1 MVTRI
6 KGRLCAFSGGK
17 PETTEVT
24 LLRNFM
30 ALTTMSQEQYND
42 ICDHEITDDERQL
55 IQGKFRILFIEEN
68 GEYYLSP
75 FGESFVNEAI
85 ALATR

>member
-30 ALTTMSQEQYND
+30 AIATMTQEQYND

-55 IQGKFRILFIEEN
+55 IKGKFRILLIEEKN

-75 FGESFVNEAI
+75 FGESFVNEAM
-85 ALATR
+85 R